1 MTALFVQPLI
11 QHSTNRGLSSETQL
25 ERCELRVIAKRTL
38 IASVVCLLVSLAN
51 ILILSILRHERGLI
65 CLTCCMFD
73 VTVNVITIHFVTA
86 RTTPV
91 REDIFIQPY
100 RDTHISDRDTDIFAT
115 VDEHDSSTKAS
126 QHTVNTNDGEHL
138 NETFAYN
145 PGLHNQDQKY

>member
-1 MTALFVQPLI
+1 
-11 QHSTNRGLSSETQL
+11 
-25 ERCELRVIAKRTL
+25 
-38 IASVVCLLVSLAN
+38 
-51 ILILSILRHERGLI
+51 
-65 CLTCCMFD
+65 MFD